1 MAAHCRPSP
10 GIGTPICQTQS
21 QTGRGDIIPM
31 SSTFEKVASIISQTS
46 DVELEK
52 ITPDSHI
59 IKDLEVDSLAFLD
72 IAFEIDQAFKI
83 QKWMEEINQGNV
95 PTDEYFIMKNLCAK
109 IDNLAGAAV
118 G

>member
-1 MAAHCRPSP
+1 
-10 GIGTPICQTQS
+10 
-21 QTGRGDIIPM
+21 M
-31 SSTFEKVASIISQTS
+31 SSTFEKVASIIAQTS
-46 DVELEK
+46 DVELER

-83 QKWMEEINQGNV
+83 QIPVEKWMEEINQGNV
-95 PTDEYFIMKNLCAK
+95 STDEYFIMKNLCTK
-109 IDNLAGAAV
+109 IDQLAGAAV

>member
-1 MAAHCRPSP
+1 
-10 GIGTPICQTQS
+10 
-21 QTGRGDIIPM
+21 M

-83 QKWMEEINQGNV
+83 QIPVEKWMEEINQGNV
-95 PTDEYFIMKNLCAK
+95 STDEYFIMKNLCAK

>member
-1 MAAHCRPSP
+1 
-10 GIGTPICQTQS
+10 
-21 QTGRGDIIPM
+21 M

-83 QKWMEEINQGNV
+83 QIPVEKWMEEINQGNV
-95 PTDEYFIMKNLCAK
+95 STDEYFIMKNLCAK

-118 G
+118 A